1 MLRQINAIRPRQAD
15 CYKNDFGLKL
25 FGQGEHHRT
34 IMGEACLM
42 PESFQEDAETE
53 SGVDVVVCNQDG
65 FDCSEAPRRSN
76 VG

>member
-1 MLRQINAIRPRQAD
+1 MPFGPGKRIATNK
-15 CYKNDFGLKL
+15 YDFGLKL
-25 FGQGEHHRT
+25 FGQGEHHRA

>member
-1 MLRQINAIRPRQAD
+1 
-15 CYKNDFGLKL
+15 
-25 FGQGEHHRT
+25 
-34 IMGEACLM
+34 M